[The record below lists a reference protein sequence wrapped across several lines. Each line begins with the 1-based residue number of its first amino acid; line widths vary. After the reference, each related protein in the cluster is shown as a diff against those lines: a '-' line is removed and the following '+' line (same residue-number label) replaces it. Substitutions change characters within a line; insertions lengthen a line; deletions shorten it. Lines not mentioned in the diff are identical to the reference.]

1 MSSSRWRST
10 AIVMAIGTS
19 TTTVKRMTGKPLS
32 STDPPSRVTATSA
45 TATAVASSSHSS
57 CLRTCSVPR
66 R

>member
-19 TTTVKRMTGKPLS
+19 ATTVKRMTGKPLS
-32 STDPPSRVTATSA
+32 STDPPSRVTATA
-45 TATAVASSSHSS
+45 AAVADSSHSS